1 MPDPALSAALKEA
14 YASPTAGVV
23 VYHTLEIW
31 NAALSAPIRVVR
43 DEVAL
48 DARIEAGAP
57 RNAGALVTFAAYAF
71 DIVPPDQTTTSVPSC
86 TIEIDNVDRLIL
98 SQLDAAVTSGTTI
111 TIMYRQYLS
120 TTRTVG
126 PENNPVWVL
135 TALSISATPQRIR
148 MTAGFPDLLNRK
160 FPAQEYDPEVF
171 RGLVV

>member
-14 YASPTAGVV
+14 YASSPTSVV

-48 DARIEAGAP
+48 DAKLEATAP
-57 RNAGALVTFAAYAF
+57 RDPGALVTFAAYAF
-71 DIVPPDQTTTSVPSC
+71 DIVPPEQTSTAVPTC

-98 SQLDAAVTSGTTI
+98 SQLDLAVVSGQPI
-111 TIMYRQYLS
+111 TILYRQFLS
-120 TTRTVG
+120 TGLSVG
-126 PENNPVWVL
+126 PENNPVMSL
-135 TALSISATPQRIR
+135 TAISVSATPQRIR
-148 MTAGFPDLLNRK
+148 MSAGFPDLLNRK

-171 RGLVV
+171 RGLVQ